1 MERGIPTA
9 RIGMPKL
16 RDPDGGEVDFS
27 MGMNAVDPTS
37 MARLTR
43 ALVYS
48 VVDTC
53 TRTRDAV
60 GLAS

>member
-1 MERGIPTA
+1 
-9 RIGMPKL
+9 MPKL
-16 RDPDGGEVDFS
+16 KDPDGGEVDFS
-27 MGMNAVDPTS
+27 MGMNAVDATS